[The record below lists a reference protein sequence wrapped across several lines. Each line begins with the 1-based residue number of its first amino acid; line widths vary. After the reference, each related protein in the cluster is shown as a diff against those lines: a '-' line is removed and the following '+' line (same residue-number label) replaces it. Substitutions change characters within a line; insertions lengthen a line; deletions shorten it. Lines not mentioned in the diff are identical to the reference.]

1 MPRPEVRRKEPGA
14 ASASVPVASRRRA
27 RFRRAG
33 HSQTSHER
41 WLVSYADFV
50 TLLFAF
56 FVTMYAMSNIDA
68 QKLSAMVGSVQI
80 AFDAKD
86 YQARLQKLGVN
97 QKLPVAGDDVL
108 GRNPKPAGAG
118 GPKGHELDLNE
129 VESALTKELAPAI
142 NNKLLDIQRDPRGLV
157 ISIRE
162 AGSFGMGSADLS
174 NEARGVLDQIGVTL
188 SEIGNHIRIEG
199 FTDDVPIHTA
209 RFASNW
215 ELSTSRAT
223 NVVAYLLAHSQIE
236 PARVSAAGYAEF
248 HPRVPNDSAA
258 DRALNRRVDIV
269 ILNPTTR
276 QAEEPGKE
284 QAPTHD

>member
-1 MPRPEVRRKEPGA
+1 M
-14 ASASVPVASRRRA
+14 PVAARRRS
-27 RFRRAG
+27 RLRRAG

-68 QKLSAMVGSVQI
+68 HKLSAMVGSVQI

-129 VESALTKELAPAI
+129 VEAALTKELAPAI
-142 NNKLLDIQRDPRGLV
+142 NNKLLDIQRDRRGLV

-162 AGSFGMGSADLS
+162 AGSFGIGSADLS
-174 NEARGVLDQIGVTL
+174 PEAGSMLDQIGTTL
-188 SEIGNHIRIEG
+188 SEIGNNIRIEG

-209 RFASNW
+209 KFSSNW

-223 NVVAYLLAHSQIE
+223 NVVAYLLGHSHITPE
-236 PARVSAAGYAEF
+236 RVSAAGYAEF
-248 HPRVPNDSAA
+248 HPRVPNTSPAN
-258 DRALNRRVDIV
+258 RALNRRVDIV
-269 ILNPTTR
+269 ILNPSTSR
-276 QAEEPGKE
+276 AEEPGKE
-284 QAPTHD
+284 QAPAHD